1 MRATSACGASW
12 GPHWPWLWTN
22 LVQLLSMYLPRE
34 RLRPVTQRAPWP
46 SAAKQQQPR
55 HGAQI
60 SNQGTGGVDH
70 A

>member
-1 MRATSACGASW
+1 
-12 GPHWPWLWTN
+12 
-22 LVQLLSMYLPRE
+22 LLSMYLPRE